1 MEVTQVTEWGS
12 WEGLVVVVHTRGW
25 EGIRSWL
32 RGVDVL
38 LHQVLQISCE
48 TACEAVGWGIGV
60 GVVVSQDESDAR
72 EGRESS
78 VT

>member
-1 MEVTQVTEWGS
+1 VEVSQVTELGS

-38 LHQVLQISCE
+38 VHQVLQVSCE
-48 TACEAVGWGIGV
+48 TL
-60 GVVVSQDESDAR
+60 S
-72 EGRESS
+72 
-78 VT
+78 